1 MSHCNSGYRP
11 QLSGEAFG
19 DDSYVAKVQTP
30 LRPPHGRED
39 AHRGQFSGEAFGEEP
54 EKQAL
59 FPGRPDTFGDV
70 DR

>member
-1 MSHCNSGYRP
+1 MSHRNSGHRP

-19 DDSYVAKVQTP
+19 DDSFEAKVQP
-30 LRPPHGRED
+30 PSRPPHGRGEP
-39 AHRGQFSGEAFGEEP
+39 HWGQFSGEAFGDEP

-59 FPGRPDTFGDV
+59 FPGHTDTGGDV